1 MSELKERF
9 KLLPLHAIVMAV
21 VGFISLVFMF
31 VPMFELYV
39 QYVPRKVYSHF
50 TMLISPKVEV
60 TLRDKNIDLNFLK
73 FGAVMFVATII
84 VSVAVLTLSLGY
96 YLFVD
101 NRKKK
106 RIGCLVIM
114 GLFFVRGA
122 LHIVTLSKMITPDI
136 LSAQGMTTQRLYVA
150 QTLTGNILIVLLF
163 IGMVAALYGALGLRV
178 SLKMFSYPYILW
190 VVVFTIL
197 PLLLIAFRAFF
208 AKTSGGYE
216 FTLGG
221 FDVLF
226 EKKTVTSTF
235 YGMQVN
241 LQEYFSVF
249 LRSLDFA
256 VWTTIGCLLVS
267 YPLAYILAKRTKRL
281 HKQSSMMLMLFVLP
295 MWMNTMLRTYA
306 WRAFFGQTGVL
317 NNFLLNIDVIDAP
330 IGFLKNPMLAD
341 IITKVVMVND
351 FLPFMLL
358 PIYSILVKIDDS
370 LSQASRDLGANNVQT
385 FSKVIFPLSLPGVIS
400 GIQMVFMPSLTFFMI
415 PDIISEGS
423 TTTIGNTVQT
433 FILNE
438 SSTYQQA
445 GNVLSL
451 LLLIFVLIT
460 MGLLRNQ
467 DKDAGSGGGMVL

>member
-1 MSELKERF
+1 MRELKSKIALMPF
-9 KLLPLHAIVMAV
+9 HSIVMAI
-21 VGFISLVFMF
+21 VGLFSLASMF
-31 VPMFELYV
+31 VPIFQVYV
-39 QYVPRKVYSHF
+39 QYVPRKVYSLF
-50 TMLISPKVEV
+50 TILISPKLAV
-60 TLRDKNIDLNFLK
+60 TLRDGQVNLNFLT
-73 FGAVMFVATII
+73 FAALMFIITII
-84 VSVAVLTLSLGY
+84 ISVAALTLSLGY

-101 NRKKK
+101 NAKKR
-106 RIGCLVIM
+106 RIGCIAIM
-114 GLFFVRGA
+114 ALFFARI
-122 LHIVTLSKMITPDI
+122 IVHVATLSYMITPKI
-136 LSAQGMTTQRLYVA
+136 IAEQGLTTQRLYVA
-150 QTLTGNILIVLLF
+150 QNLYGNILIVVMF
-163 IGMVAALYGALGLRV
+163 IGMVAALYGALGLKMN
-178 SLKMFSYPYILW
+178 LKMFAYPYILW

-197 PLLLIAFRAFF
+197 PLLLIFFRAFF
-208 AKTSGGYE
+208 AKTAGGYA

-226 EKKTVTSTF
+226 ENKTVSTTF
-235 YGMQVN
+235 YGMRVT

-249 LRSLDFA
+249 LRSLDYA
-256 VWTTIGCLLVS
+256 VWTTIGCLLLS
-267 YPLAYILAKRTKRL
+267 YPLAYVLASRTKRL
-281 HKQSSMMLMLFVLP
+281 HKNGSLMLMLFVLP

-317 NNFLLNIDVIDAP
+317 NNWLMDLNLIKEP
-330 IGFLKNPMLAD
+330 IMFLKNAILSD
-341 IITKVVMVND
+341 VITKIVMVND

-358 PIYSILVKIDDS
+358 PIYSILVKLDDN
-370 LSQASRDLGANNVQT
+370 LTQASRDLGANAFQT
-385 FSKVIFPLSLPGVIS
+385 FTKVTFPLSLPGVIS

-460 MGLLRNQ
+460 MGILRNQ